1 MRISV
6 DTLIKLFFASAV
18 VGVGVSYSSLYLFH
32 LVYAGVFLFYFSG
45 YLKGLNVSHPTRYF
59 QMIPL
64 TLAWFFLSILWSW
77 DRWASVIYEVYLLI
91 GGGIVFIAVNYAI
104 TMQKQELVYRSIA
117 FVICFELIASLLE
130 CTGYFRLPIS
140 PYSSYVHYFGREIAY
155 DQTLEQAVLS
165 QVLNT
170 PSGFGWNPNNLGGEM
185 VAVLPFF
192 IFLKRSWFRL
202 LGIIGV
208 PIVIILS
215 GSRGSVLAMFLVL
228 FVYNVFYVKKT
239 FSYWMNVILWIFS
252 LGMLAIYFID
262 ITFVFD
268 AISALFEYVLFDSD
282 STDSIGIRQQ
292 LIHNG
297 LEALKATY
305 GLGVGGGADTKV
317 QLLANN
323 TFYGSA
329 SDDHQVLSMHNFWAE
344 LLVNGGVLFFVAF
357 VVWYVKLGYELFHI
371 SKNTEND
378 RLKYF
383 ASSSSLALVGFSV
396 AAISASSVIY
406 YFPTWLL
413 LGFSIATINNYHR
426 YIDQS
431 R

>member
-1 MRISV
+1 
-6 DTLIKLFFASAV
+6 
-18 VGVGVSYSSLYLFH
+18 
-32 LVYAGVFLFYFSG
+32 
-45 YLKGLNVSHPTRYF
+45 
-59 QMIPL
+59 
-64 TLAWFFLSILWSW
+64 
-77 DRWASVIYEVYLLI
+77 
-91 GGGIVFIAVNYAI
+91 
-104 TMQKQELVYRSIA
+104 
-117 FVICFELIASLLE
+117 
-130 CTGYFRLPIS
+130 
-140 PYSSYVHYFGREIAY
+140 
-155 DQTLEQAVLS
+155 
-165 QVLNT
+165 
-170 PSGFGWNPNNLGGEM
+170 M